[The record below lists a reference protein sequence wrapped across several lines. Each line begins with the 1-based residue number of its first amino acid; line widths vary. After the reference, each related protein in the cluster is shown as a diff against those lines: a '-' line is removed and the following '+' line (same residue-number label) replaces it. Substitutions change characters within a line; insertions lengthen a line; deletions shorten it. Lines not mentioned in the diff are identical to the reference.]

1 MKKSAFEKDI
11 KKIIDISKNYN
22 VEKIILFGSCVTDL
36 KSAHDIDLAVSGINP
51 KKFFDYYG
59 HISMEAEHE
68 IDLLDLSD
76 IREHFLKRILSE
88 GKVIYERSL

>member
-22 VEKIILFGSCVTDL
+22 VEKIILFGSCVTDV

-59 HISMEAEHE
+59 HISMEVEHE

-76 IREHFLKRILSE
+76 IREHLLKRILSE
-88 GKVIYERSL
+88 GKVIYER

>member
-22 VEKIILFGSCVTDL
+22 VEKIILFGSCVTDV

-76 IREHFLKRILSE
+76 IREHLLKRILSA
-88 GKVIYERSL
+88 GKVIYER